1 MLVGRRIGRP
11 NIIKKEGGGGG
22 ARRLNNLEDTL
33 DGSINVPRTSVDR
46 CWLTVKSISA
56 VALMKM
62 LHVSQTAG

>member
-11 NIIKKEGGGGG
+11 NIIKKEGGGG

>member
-11 NIIKKEGGGGG
+11 NIIKKEGGG

>member
-11 NIIKKEGGGGG
+11 NIIKKEG
-22 ARRLNNLEDTL
+22 ARRFLEDTL